1 MLPKNMS
8 YGSAKGK
15 TNARELLP
23 EEDVWFWDRRIGR
36 EEGDNSMGVG
46 GRDGR
51 EEGGG
56 VEGAGVEEVGGFCEI
71 RDISIMGIDTRTGAK
86 IEIYRN

>member
-15 TNARELLP
+15 THARELLP

-36 EEGDNSMGVG
+36 EEGDDSMGVG
-46 GRDGR
+46 NGEGG
-51 EEGGG
+51 EEGPR
-56 VEGAGVEEVGGFCEI
+56 VERAGIEEVGGFCGV
-71 RDISIMGIDTRTGAK
+71 RDVSNHMHRD
-86 IEIYRN
+86 EN